1 MKFPLWLSCLQTWL
15 VSMRMWVWSLAL
27 LSGLSIQHCHELW
40 CRSQSSSDLAL
51 LWCRPVATALMRPIA
66 WELPYAKRLAVKS
79 ENKKQNKTKNYGG
92 MQRTKISQGNLIIQ
106 WQSAYF
112 FIYYFL
118 GVKVWLLRQCT
129 IGIRINCPKSW
140 IESRKRSEYLGVP
153 AMAQWNW
160 TRIVSMNMRVQSS
173 LSGLRI
179 WHSVSCG
186 EGLRCGSDLVLLWLL
201 CRLVATASIW
211 PLPWELPC
219 AQVQP

>member
-1 MKFPLWLSCLQTWL
+1 
-15 VSMRMWVWSLAL
+15 
-27 LSGLSIQHCHELW
+27 
-40 CRSQSSSDLAL
+40 
-51 LWCRPVATALMRPIA
+51 
-66 WELPYAKRLAVKS
+66 
-79 ENKKQNKTKNYGG
+79 

-219 AQVQP
+219 ATGAAIKRQGKKKKRPKHCVTIYNKGLTTEREAFFQ